1 MSLIRH
7 LRDHWHLQRRDR
19 KLAAALRQ
27 ADILVCFHAKSGS
40 TWLRAMI
47 SHVYHRLY
55 GTPADLL
62 IHYGNLQRHAP
73 TVPFVYFGDG
83 LEVRRHGSG
92 QLLARA
98 RPKQRVIFLLRDP
111 RDVSVSFY
119 HHLRERATPREL
131 LRKQVPER
139 VRQLSLYDFLLDPE
153 FGLQRVIHR
162 YNLWAAEAGQFEQAS
177 FITYEALWE
186 APVEEL
192 GRTMA
197 VLGEEPPPEILQVAV
212 DFASFPSL
220 KEKERSGFFQGE
232 RLKPTQIGETQAFK
246 VREGGTQGYRR
257 HFTSAQLATIDEMV
271 ARQLDPR
278 LGYGEARTAA
288 GARA

>member
-27 ADILVCFHAKSGS
+27 ADVLVCFHAKSGS

-153 FGLQRVIHR
+153 FGLHRVIRR
-162 YNLWAAEAGQFEQAS
+162 YNLWAAESGQFEQAS

-186 APVEEL
+186 APAEEL

-197 VLGEEPPPEILQVAV
+197 VLGEEPPPDILQAAV

-232 RLKPTQIGETQAFK
+232 RLKPTQVGETQAFK

-257 HFTSAQLATIDEMV
+257 HFTPAQLATIDDMV
-271 ARQLDPR
+271 TRQLDSR